1 MRERPVLLVRSLS
14 KINSYMNTILTK
26 MENCVSRVVVLL
38 GVVVDEGVVVD
49 DAEIQGENRLI
60 SNFVT
65 VGNGKQDTSIQQE
78 IY

>member
-1 MRERPVLLVRSLS
+1 
-14 KINSYMNTILTK
+14 MNTILTK